1 MRRYQ
6 RKRLRKTNEDNNA
19 EIEKSETG
27 GTGRASGAGKK
38 AARTAGAAAGIL
50 AAAYLGGA
58 RFFQFQFLPNTTVNG
73 R

>member
-19 EIEKSETG
+19 EIEKMRQEG
-27 GTGRASGAGKK
+27 QAERLGLGR
-38 AARTAGAAAGIL
+38 R
-50 AAAYLGGA
+50 
-58 RFFQFQFLPNTTVNG
+58 R